1 MREVMI
7 VDDDQSVIKGL
18 LTHIPWNTLDMTVID
33 SASNGEEA
41 LEKIRRHQ
49 PDILITDI
57 YMPKL
62 NGIELI
68 RTINKEFPSI
78 YIMIHSGYNHFENAR
93 EAIKYGVKHFFLKP
107 STVEEMEAVLSEV
120 TQDMEAE
127 EKQKRLMAQYN
138 KQLKEYLSYTK
149 DALLREMLLSK
160 FSLDKISI
168 EKLELVNLRKDAL
181 FIVASLELIR
191 PPYLTKSKERDW
203 QLLKL
208 STMNIMRE
216 IISGEEEMLDKAEVN
231 IIDYSDSSFV
241 LVFIAKADTVNLTKF
256 SCHLSQILIENILRY
271 LKLSSNVG
279 VGQEKKGL
287 NELNNSFLESQ
298 KALEVAEY
306 QEINQVITY
315 DEIKSKNENDRFSYP
330 FDTLKEIKTAI
341 SNKEYNHILK
351 IWGKFETYV
360 MTENTPLYIV
370 QNICFSI
377 INALMLEYYSEER
390 ATENSF
396 KMAEN
401 VMLIYQQHTSKDL
414 MSWMSSKLVE
424 WHNQVKD
431 ELIGKKS
438 NKLIRGV
445 KEYVQNYYD
454 QEITLAEIAD
464 SLYVN
469 KNYLSQLFKKVT
481 GETFVTYLN
490 RFRIEKAKEK
500 LRQQHYMVYE
510 VSEMV
515 GYQNPTYFS
524 QVFKSI
530 TGVSPS
536 EFYKM

>member
-1 MREVMI
+1 
-7 VDDDQSVIKGL
+7 
-18 LTHIPWNTLDMTVID
+18 
-33 SASNGEEA
+33 
-41 LEKIRRHQ
+41 
-49 PDILITDI
+49 
-57 YMPKL
+57 
-62 NGIELI
+62 
-68 RTINKEFPSI
+68 
-78 YIMIHSGYNHFENAR
+78 
-93 EAIKYGVKHFFLKP
+93 
-107 STVEEMEAVLSEV
+107 
-120 TQDMEAE
+120 
-127 EKQKRLMAQYN
+127 
-138 KQLKEYLSYTK
+138 
-149 DALLREMLLSK
+149 
-160 FSLDKISI
+160 
-168 EKLELVNLRKDAL
+168 
-181 FIVASLELIR
+181 
-191 PPYLTKSKERDW
+191 
-203 QLLKL
+203 
-208 STMNIMRE
+208 MRE

>member
-1 MREVMI
+1 MI